1 MGTSRGVLRP
11 FFNFYSG
18 TDSPFRETSN
28 IYDGSAVT
36 ADMAV
41 QNCIGT
47 AACTKKYYFSPL
59 LDKRMNDKFIEVKEL
74 F

>member
-1 MGTSRGVLRP
+1 MYTPSTFYMKSAVLYLS
-11 FFNFYSG
+11 FSG

-41 QNCIGT
+41 QNCIGIQ
-47 AACTKKYYFSPL
+47 L
-59 LDKRMNDKFIEVKEL
+59 
-74 F
+74 